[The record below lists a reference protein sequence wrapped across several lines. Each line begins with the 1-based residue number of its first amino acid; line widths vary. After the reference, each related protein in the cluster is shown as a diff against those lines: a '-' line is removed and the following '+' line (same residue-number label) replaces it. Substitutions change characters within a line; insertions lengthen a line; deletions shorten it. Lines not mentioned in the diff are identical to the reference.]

1 MNSDSARKLAGD
13 NKRKKYFFQSS
24 QLITEETFNKM
35 PGKSMDWKI
44 IAILSVIGL
53 VMGLLSVKG
62 FTQKIE
68 PVLWLLFSIA
78 TSLILSKNIEQKPF
92 FHALLI
98 GIAWGICNGV
108 IQSAFFD
115 SYLTNNPSLQQNFQ
129 KQSFIRPRYLGL
141 VTGPIIGV
149 ITGLILGGLT
159 LLLKKLW

>member
-1 MNSDSARKLAGD
+1 
-13 NKRKKYFFQSS
+13 
-24 QLITEETFNKM
+24 M

-44 IAILSVIGL
+44 MAILSIIGL

-78 TSLILSKNIEQKPF
+78 ASLILSKNIGQKPF
-92 FHALLI
+92 LHALLI

-108 IQSAFFD
+108 IQSVFFD
-115 SYLTNNPSLQQNFQ
+115 TYLANNPSLQQNFQ

-141 VTGPIIGV
+141 ATGPIIGV

-159 LLLKKLW
+159 LLLRKLW